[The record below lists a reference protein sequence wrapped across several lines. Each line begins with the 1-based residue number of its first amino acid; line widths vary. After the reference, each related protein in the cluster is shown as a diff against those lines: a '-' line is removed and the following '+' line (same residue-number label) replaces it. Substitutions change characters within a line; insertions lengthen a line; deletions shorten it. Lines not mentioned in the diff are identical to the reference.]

1 MKKPRDTRTTAAT
14 VFRKPTLADVRPI
27 QALINRN
34 ASKQIM
40 LPRSLHDV
48 YEMLRDF
55 IVCES
60 SGQIVGVCAMHVTWE
75 DLGEVRSLAVEDAF
89 QKQGIGRTLV
99 KKCLAEARRLGIRR
113 VFTLTYVPDFF
124 HRLGFAEVDKA
135 TLPHKVWADCIK
147 CHHFPDCNEVALLR
161 EI

>member
-1 MKKPRDTRTTAAT
+1 MKKTLAQKPSPTC
-14 VFRKPTLADVRPI
+14 VFRKPRLADVRPI

-55 IVCES
+55 TVCEF
-60 SGQIVGVCAMHVTWE
+60 SGRLIGVCAMHITWE
-75 DLGEVRSLAVEDAF
+75 DLGEVRSLAVEEEF
-89 QKQGIGRTLV
+89 QKQGIGSTLV
-99 KKCLAEARRLGIRR
+99 KKCLAEARRLGVRR
-113 VFTLTYVPDFF
+113 VFTLTYVPGFF
-124 HRLGFAEVDKA
+124 HQLGFSEVDKS